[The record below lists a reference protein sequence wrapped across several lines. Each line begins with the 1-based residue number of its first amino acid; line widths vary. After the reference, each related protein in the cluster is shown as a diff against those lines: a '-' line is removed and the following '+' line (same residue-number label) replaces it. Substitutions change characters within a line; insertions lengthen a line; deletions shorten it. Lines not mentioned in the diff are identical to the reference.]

1 MSAWDA
7 LVKKS
12 FAANQ
17 GIRHGN
23 PDVIKHDGPPH
34 QQIGAKVG
42 TLAWDYTNSDGY
54 ICTVAHAT
62 AATFVKI
69 NA

>member
-1 MSAWDA
+1 MSAWDK
-7 LVKKS
+7 LVNTS

-17 GIRHGN
+17 KIKIGN
-23 PDVIKHDGPPH
+23 PDVVVYAGAPSGA
-34 QQIGAKVG
+34 IGGVIG
-42 TLAWDYTNSDGY
+42 TLCWDSTNSDGY

-62 AATFVKI
+62 AATYVKI